1 MVGRFE
7 EIGVGSKASLS
18 KTITEEDVKL
28 FSTITGDY
36 NPLHLDEE
44 YAKKTIFKGR
54 VVHGLLS
61 AGLISA
67 VLGTRLPGPGSI
79 YLSQTLKFTAPV
91 RVGDTVT
98 CEVEVIEKL
107 EEKKLLRLKTTCK
120 RQDGI
125 SVIEGEATLRLPEV

>member
-91 RVGDTVT
+91 RIGDTVT

-107 EEKKLLRLKTTCK
+107 EEKKLLRLKTTC
-120 RQDGI
+120 RRHDGI

>member
-1 MVGRFE
+1 LVGRFE

-28 FSTITGDY
+28 FATITGDN
-36 NPLHLDEE
+36 NPIHLDEE

-54 VVHGLLS
+54 VAHGFLT
-61 AGLISA
+61 AGMISA

-91 RVGDTVT
+91 RIGDTIT
-98 CEVEVIEKL
+98 CEVEVIKKI
-107 EEKKLLRLKTTCK
+107 EEKNLLILKTTCK
-120 RQDGI
+120 RHDEVN
-125 SVIEGEATLRLPEV
+125 VIEGEATTLLREV